1 MLHQVSHRW
10 QPTLVVLASLLLLS
24 GAAVAQTGNTVAGT
38 NAFLHNTTGS
48 QDSTFGQ
55 YSLYWN
61 STGYYN
67 SAFGY
72 QAMGDNTSGQSN
84 VAIGSFALG
93 STTGNGNTALGASSL
108 SILKTGSSDI
118 AVGVNAGNNYSTS
131 ESNDIVIGNNGMR
144 GENGVIRI
152 GSSSQTAT
160 YIAGISGATSAS
172 GLAVYVDTS
181 GHLGTTTSS
190 QRFKEEVRTMGNA
203 SRSLMQLRPVTFYYK
218 PQFDDGSHLLQ
229 YGLIAEE
236 VAKVYPGLV
245 QYDDQGRPL
254 SVRYQFVNAMLL
266 NEVQEQ
272 HRQLA
277 DQQAKIEKLEQ
288 QVQALFASQQQ

>member
-1 MLHQVSHRW
+1 MLHQASRHRR
-10 QPTLVVLASLLLLS
+10 PTLMVLASLLLAS
-24 GAAVAQTGNTVAGT
+24 GAAVAQTGNTVEGT
-38 NAFLHNTTGS
+38 NAFIHNTTGS
-48 QDSTFGQ
+48 QDSAFGQ

-61 STGYYN
+61 STGYLN

-72 QAMGDNTSGQSN
+72 QAMGNNTSGQSN
-84 VAIGSFALG
+84 VGIGSFALG
-93 STTGNGNTALGASSL
+93 SSTGNGNTALGGSSL
-108 SILKTGSSDI
+108 YRLRTGSSDI
-118 AVGVNAGNNYSTS
+118 AVGVNAGSNYSAS
-131 ESNDIVIGNNGMR
+131 ESNDIVIGNNGTA

-152 GSSSQTAT
+152 GSSAQTAT

-172 GLAVYVDTS
+172 GLAVYVDTN

-190 QRFKEEVRTMGNA
+190 QRFKEEVRTMGKA
-203 SRSLMQLRPVTFYYK
+203 SRGLMQLRPVTFYYR
-218 PQFDDGSHLLQ
+218 PEFDDGSHLLQ

-254 SVRYQFVNAMLL
+254 SVRYQFINAMLL
-266 NEVQEQ
+266 NEVQDQ

-288 QVQALFASQQQ
+288 QVQALLEKQQK